1 MTPTPDP
8 QLDAV
13 TVAVVLIGA
22 IAGGEVARYAGPYLV
37 IAAGGVVGSVAAVM
51 RHPEHLD
58 RWRALGM
65 VALLTGLSL
74 LLTGAVAYGVE
85 VAMAMAGWSMP
96 TRYLLVPISIGIA
109 AVGHDWPAVLR
120 WAAGLIRRRAERRA
134 AGVE

>member
-85 VAMAMAGWSMP
+85 VALAKVGWALP
-96 TRYLLVPISIGIA
+96 TRYLLVPISIAIA
-109 AVGHDWPAVLR
+109 AVGQDWPGVLR
-120 WAAGLIRRRAERRA
+120 WAASLIRRRAERRA